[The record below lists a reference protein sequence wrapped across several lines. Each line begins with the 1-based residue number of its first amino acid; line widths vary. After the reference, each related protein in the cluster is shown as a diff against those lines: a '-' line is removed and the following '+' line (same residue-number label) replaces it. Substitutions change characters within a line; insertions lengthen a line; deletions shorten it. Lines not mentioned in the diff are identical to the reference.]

1 MSVVSPIQ
9 PPSLRQYSDDM
20 PAGVPMPVPPARH
33 RLLSDF
39 ARAMAADDQLTLVY
53 QPRIAL
59 ATGSCTS
66 VEALIRWR
74 HPALGDLNPGE
85 FIPVV
90 ESEPLVAQLTDWVL
104 NATMIFA
111 ARLLKAGHAI
121 RVSAN
126 VSPTNLTVGYLAGR
140 LIELLGVHDVPPA
153 MLELEIT
160 EGALIGDDTRTR
172 RQLIQI
178 RRAGI
183 AVAIDD
189 FGAGYSN
196 LRYFR
201 QIPADVIKIDRSLV
215 ADIETDRASGTI
227 LRWLI
232 SLGHEL
238 GFRMVAEGLETQQAR
253 AMLTAWGCD
262 EGQGYVLAKPMSGAE
277 LLSWLSSRHMD
288 H

>member
-1 MSVVSPIQ
+1 MSVVHPIQ
-9 PPSLRQYSDDM
+9 PPSLPPYSDGM
-20 PAGVPMPVPPARH
+20 PAGPMPVPPARH
-33 RLLSDF
+33 RLLADF
-39 ARAMAADDQLTLVY
+39 GRALAADDQLTLVY

-59 ATGSCTS
+59 ATGSCGS
-66 VEALIRWR
+66 VEALLRWR
-74 HPALGDLNPGE
+74 HPSFGDLTPGE
-85 FIPVV
+85 FIPVI
-90 ESEPLVAQLTDWVL
+90 ESDPLVGQLTDWVL
-104 NATMIFA
+104 NATMLFA
-111 ARLLKAGHAI
+111 ARLRKEGHAVK
-121 RVSAN
+121 VSAN
-126 VSPTNLTVGYLAGR
+126 ISPSNLMVGYLAGR
-140 LIELLGVHDVPPA
+140 LVELLGVHDVPPA

-160 EGALIGDDTRTR
+160 EGALIGDDTRSR
-172 RQLIQI
+172 RQLFQI

-201 QIPADVIKIDRSLV
+201 QIPADIIKIDRSLV

-238 GFRMVAEGLETQQAR
+238 GFRMVAEGLETPHAR

-262 EGQGYVLAKPMSGAE
+262 EGQGFVLARPMSGAE
-277 LLSWLSSRHMD
+277 LLRWLDSRPMGH
-288 H
+288 